1 MALAARQVK
10 KTLIFVSLAF
20 VVLCVLMVAER
31 FLIKELDRRAIWQD
45 EEFRAYLANPGPRN
59 YNSIMAYECQYHP
72 IGWIYRYRI
81 CLIEGGDYL
90 PPGKKSYEDAFFL
103 IVVGAKSFFSPLPEQ
118 NSDREIWDS
127 TLIWYLDSD
136 LRKISDQRK
145 GLEQ

>member
-1 MALAARQVK
+1 MITRPIK
-10 KTLIFVSLAF
+10 KWLLFVLLAF
-20 VVLCVLMVAER
+20 VVLFALIVAEQL
-31 FLIKELDRRAIWQD
+31 LIKQLDRRALWQD
-45 EEFRAYLANPGPRN
+45 EEFKAYLTNPGPRN
-59 YNSIMAYECQYHP
+59 YDSIVAYDCQYRP

-81 CLIEGGDYL
+81 CVIEGGDYL

-103 IVVGAKSFFSPLPEQ
+103 IVVGAKSFVSPLPKR
-118 NSDREIWDS
+118 NADREIWDS